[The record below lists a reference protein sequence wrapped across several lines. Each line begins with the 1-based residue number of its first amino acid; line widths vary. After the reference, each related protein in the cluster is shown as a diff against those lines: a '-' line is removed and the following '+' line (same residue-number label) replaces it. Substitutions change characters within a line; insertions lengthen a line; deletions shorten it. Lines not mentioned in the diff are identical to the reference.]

1 MGRKMRTLQISLL
14 VFILP
19 ITISAQDYYPLQIN
33 NRWDFLEVH
42 FDPNSGTTDSA
53 YSTFQIV
60 SDSVFPNGQQ
70 YFVINGYDLTLSGK
84 YVRCDGRFIFYYDTD
99 TNEEDTVFK
108 LGANVGDY
116 WEVMFGP
123 TMHVSVEAI
132 DTVNIFGF
140 QSRIINYELDGLIQY
155 YVTFSDIF
163 GPIDF
168 YWSGEPPG
176 TDYRYKFLVGCMLD
190 SIQYGNPV
198 SVSNE
203 IFATVEDFSLSQNY
217 PNPFNPNTKIKYTIP
232 IPPVSSPLVKGRT
245 KEGFVTLKVYD
256 ILGREVATLV
266 NEEEPA
272 GEYEIEFNATI
283 LPSGIYFYQIKAGN
297 FVETKKMV
305 LLK

>member
-1 MGRKMRTLQISLL
+1 MERKMRTLKISLL
-14 VFILP
+14 VFIFS
-19 ITISAQDYYPLQIN
+19 ITISAQNYYPLQIG
-33 NRWDFLEVH
+33 NRWDFLELH
-42 FDPNSGTTDSA
+42 FDPNSGIVDST
-53 YSTFQIV
+53 YSSFRIV
-60 SDSVFPNGQQ
+60 SDSVFPNAQQ
-70 YFVINGYDLTLSGK
+70 YFVIDSYDLTLSGK

-155 YVTFSDIF
+155 YVTFSDLF
-163 GPIDF
+163 GPLDF

-176 TDYRYKFLVGCMLD
+176 TDYRYKFLVGCILD

-198 SVSNE
+198 SVGQE
-203 IFATVEDFSLSQNY
+203 TFATINDFSLSQNY
-217 PNPFNPNTKIKYTIP
+217 PNPFNPSTKIKFAIP
-232 IPPVSSPLVKGRT
+232 NVETRHASSLQM
-245 KEGFVTLKVYD
+245 VTLKIYD
-256 ILGREVATLV
+256 ILGREIATLV
-266 NEEEPA
+266 NEEKPA
-272 GEYEIEFNATI
+272 GEYEVGFNAI
-283 LPSGIYFYQIKAGN
+283 NLPSGIYFYQLSAGN
-297 FVETKKMV
+297 FVETKKMI